1 MKLSMFE
8 ITWQIADLLPEATL
22 AEVLRRIRVAPE
34 LWAELHDAAIL
45 PAWLQRPGT
54 QKLDS
59 WQPVHFQLWL
69 YGRANPTAGPD
80 TTIWLQTEPGQAAIS
95 SALESVMSASAAE
108 TIDLQTKVLAAF
120 AFAQQLASGTCASTL
135 QAALDAPQ
143 HWQAV
148 FTCAY
153 AISSTGSVM
162 TEQLGTNGNAQLA
175 ALLVEAALSNTAPE
189 MAAQSLQDNLRSTAA
204 PEFCAA
210 IAAVLAKHGHRDLG
224 AALLASTVGAHGQC
238 TTGPA
243 ITATR
248 QITKA
253 LESST
258 LHQYGEAAAHGEHMQ
273 AAAEAAAHLYRDL
286 ALELGQQQVESD
298 PPAAIKHLEAARS
311 LGAPQDTWL
320 APLAAAHLAIGQQT
334 TCKQLLQMNP
344 SPTVRELIV
353 TARLYLIENE
363 RAAALRCATEALDR
377 GADEKCASD
386 IVSLAETARAPELA
400 IRAARRLLELQ
411 PHSATTH
418 LVTEALAQIARHSI
432 EPAREAAFMAVSA
445 DPTSVDARAAYARS
459 LAETVPGVP
468 PEYDSALDH
477 WQRITQTTPLF
488 LPAQLGF
495 ARCALAASKP
505 ELALSIAERGFALF
519 TAAAAGAAP
528 DATNLAELKI
538 VIGVAHAAAGNI
550 TEGKSQLVTAT
561 EMAPALPATW
571 QALAELHASNG
582 EIAPALTV
590 AEHGLKCSQPASGH
604 AYGELWLA
612 LARLRVEYGQ
622 PQFALEALAAAN
634 THLPFDSRVQHLIG
648 TVQLS
653 CGLDADAAHTLA
665 EAANLDTNEPR
676 ICFDLGRAQEQSE
689 PARALAS
696 YQRALDLGI
705 SESTTNIR
713 IGCLAQRLG
722 QNMLARRAL
731 QQAYSD
737 GDAGAETV
745 LALGTALQND
755 AEWTEARALY
765 QAALHSDPQNSE
777 LIARLG
783 NCCLELG
790 QPAAAIAVLAPAAEN
805 NLDDAGLQSAIGA
818 AYAATGLW
826 EEALLSFEQALRTAP
841 QDARL
846 LRWGATAAATVQRYP
861 QAIELLRKALQA
873 EPDNAEL
880 QALLGRCLEAT
891 GEKAAAHTA
900 YLRAADIA
908 PHDAKHL
915 VELGDSWLGTGSQP
929 LALAAYE
936 RAALAAPRNPVVLST
951 LAEAQLNAGNTQT
964 AIESFISAAAACT
977 NDEHAPLHA
986 QCLRR
991 IAESWAALGNTD
1003 RALDAWKAAAETF
1016 PMDAAIHSALGNS
1029 LMAAGQAA
1037 ASQAAHATA
1046 ARLERTQP
1054 SHLLAAAKA
1063 AIAAGDSAAS
1073 NTFAQQAASLP
1084 LEQPEEL
1091 GTLGHLHHQLGDLQK
1106 SLEFHHRA
1114 CAAAGDNPG
1123 SRATLALALADAGE
1137 FAEATSTARDLLTL
1151 PEIPTGVLLKA
1162 ASALLRAGDPA
1173 TAMRAFE
1180 TLAAG
1185 IDADGTLVMQAVS
1198 EILANLESAQDECT
1212 GLRAMEQPDF
1222 AALTAFAQRAT
1233 NRAQVLG
1240 ADAWLVHAALGR
1252 LQSLSADLNSAIPT
1266 LERTLQ
1272 YRFAPEAACA
1282 LAVAKIAAGD
1292 AAAAAE
1298 LLGKVLA
1305 TNANHPRALM
1315 LLARCAANT
1324 GNRESTA
1331 SLIIA
1336 AASHPAHNAL
1346 AHSQFALA
1354 YLHLDATPECISQ
1367 LEQALRLAPEHAGW
1381 HFHLALQQETIGE
1394 HQAALAHYQQAVH
1407 LGRQQQLPARRLAA
1421 FTARL
1426 AAAAQTDGDLST
1438 ARREYLNAL
1447 NLQPG
1452 IAAWWVAAGSAA
1464 LGMQDN
1470 TAAAQ
1475 DFEKAIALEPLAA
1488 AAHVGCMQAMLANGE
1503 VTAAERHALT
1513 AIKIAPSN
1521 SEALLALGGLFAA
1534 RGAHNN
1540 ALQVLDQAL
1549 SFNPQS
1555 ATIQIAKARVL
1566 AQAGRPL
1573 PALELLKPHLGDACN
1588 DASVWAF
1595 AGELYAGQELFP
1607 ESIAA
1612 YEHATEIMPLD
1623 FAHQLRLGQLC
1634 RIGGQPDKAI
1644 TNLER
1649 AQTLATASSQQAAVL
1664 TEAGLV
1670 FEARRQYDRAFKSFS
1685 QAIECAPQQPDNYFR
1700 AGLALKGLKDYAE
1713 ALTMFQKAVTLDPKH
1728 REAHRQ
1734 LATVSALG
1742 LMSAMPA

>member
-8 ITWQIADLLPEATL
+8 ITWQIAGLLPEETL
-22 AEVLRRIRVAPE
+22 AEVLRRIRFAPE

-45 PAWLQRPGT
+45 QAWLQLSEA

-59 WQPVHFQLWL
+59 WQPIHFQFWL
-69 YGRANPTAGPD
+69 NGRDNPAAGSDP
-80 TTIWLQTEPGQAAIS
+80 TIWLQTEPGQAAVS
-95 SALESVMSASAAE
+95 RALEALLAAPATA
-108 TIDLQTKVLAAF
+108 TIDLRVKLFASF
-120 AFAQQLASGTCASTL
+120 AFAQQLADGTCTASL
-135 QAALDAPQ
+135 QAAIGAPQ
-143 HWQAV
+143 LWQAV
-148 FTCAY
+148 FTCTY
-153 AISSTGSVM
+153 AISNLASKM
-162 TEQLGTNGNAQLA
+162 IEQLGANGNPQLA
-175 ALLVEAALSNTAPE
+175 ALVVEAALANTTPDL
-189 MAAQSLQDNLRSTAA
+189 AAKSLLDNLHSTAA

-210 IAAVLAKHGHRDLG
+210 IAAILAKHGHRELG
-224 AALLASTVGAHGQC
+224 AAFLANTVATHGQC
-238 TTGPA
+238 TTGPE
-243 ITATR
+243 ITATHK
-248 QITKA
+248 ITKA
-253 LESST
+253 LEST
-258 LHQYGEAAAHGEHMQ
+258 ALQQYDDAATRGEHLQ

-311 LGAPQDTWL
+311 LGAPQDAWL

-334 TCKQLLQMNP
+334 ISKQLLETNH
-344 SPTVRELIV
+344 SPTVSELIV
-353 TARLYLIENE
+353 TARLHLLENM
-363 RAAALRCATEALDR
+363 RAEALNCATEALDR
-377 GADEKCASD
+377 GADDKCASD
-386 IVSLAETARAPELA
+386 IVLLAEMARAPELA
-400 IRAARRLLELQ
+400 IRAARRMLELQ
-411 PHSATTH
+411 PYSAATH
-418 LVTEALAQIARHSI
+418 LVTEALAHIACRSV
-432 EPAREAAFMAVSA
+432 ELAREAAFMAVSA
-445 DPTSVDARAAYARS
+445 DPASVDARAAYARS
-459 LAETVPGVP
+459 LAESVPGVP
-468 PEYDSALDH
+468 AEYDSALDH

-495 ARCALAASKP
+495 AHCALAANKP
-505 ELALSIAERGFALF
+505 ELALSIAERALALF
-519 TAAAAGAAP
+519 IASAADNAP
-528 DATNLAELKI
+528 IATVQAELKI
-538 VIGVAHAAAGNI
+538 AIGKANAAAGNI
-550 TEGKSQLVTAT
+550 AEGKSQLVAAT
-561 EMAPALPATW
+561 GLAPALPATW

-590 AEHGLKCSQPASGH
+590 AEHGLKCSQPATGR

-622 PQFALEALAAAN
+622 PQLALEALAAAN
-634 THLPFDSRVQHLIG
+634 THLPFDARVQHLIG

-653 CGLDADAAHTLA
+653 CGLDANAADTLLA
-665 EAANLDTNEPR
+665 AANLDTNNPR
-676 ICFDLGRAQEQSE
+676 ICFDLARAQEQSE

-696 YQRALDLGI
+696 YQRALDMGI
-705 SESTTNIR
+705 SESTINIR
-713 IGCLAQRLG
+713 IGHLAQRLG
-722 QNMLARRAL
+722 QNTLARQAL

-737 GDAGAETV
+737 GDAATGTIF
-745 LALGTALQND
+745 ALGTALETD
-755 AEWTEARALY
+755 AAWNEARTLY
-765 QAALHSDPQNSE
+765 QAALHTDPQNIE

-805 NLDDAGLQSAIGA
+805 NLDDAALQSAIGT

-826 EEALLSFEQALRTAP
+826 EEALLSFEQALRSAP

-846 LRWGATAAATVQRYP
+846 LRRAATAAATVQHYP
-861 QAIELLRKALQA
+861 QAIELLQKALQA

-880 QALLGRCLEAT
+880 QALLARCLEAT

-915 VELGDSWLGTGSQP
+915 VELGNSWLGTGSQT

-936 RAALAAPRNPVVLST
+936 RAAIAAPQDPAVLLT

-964 AIESFISAAAACT
+964 AIESFTKAAAACP

-991 IAESWAALGNTD
+991 IAESWAALGNKD
-1003 RALDAWKAAAETF
+1003 RTLDAWKAAAETF
-1016 PMDAAIHSALGNS
+1016 PTDAAIHSALGHS
-1029 LMAAGQAA
+1029 LMAVGRAA
-1037 ASQAAHATA
+1037 DSAAAHATA

-1054 SHLLAAAKA
+1054 SHLLAAATA

-1091 GTLGHLHHQLGDLQK
+1091 GTLGHLHHQLGDVQK
-1106 SLEFHHRA
+1106 ALEFHHRA
-1114 CAAAGDNPG
+1114 CAAAGDNPA

-1137 FAEATSTARDLLTL
+1137 FAECTSTARALLAL
-1151 PEIPTGVLLKA
+1151 PEIPAGVLLKT
-1162 ASALLRAGDPA
+1162 ASALLRAGDP
-1173 TAMRAFE
+1173 TSAMRAFE

-1185 IDADGTLVMQAVS
+1185 IDADGTLVMQAVT
-1198 EILANLESAQDECT
+1198 EILAHLEASQDECT
-1212 GLRAMEQPDF
+1212 GLSAMEQPDF
-1222 AALTAFAQRAT
+1222 TALAAFAQRAT

-1240 ADAWLVHAALGR
+1240 ASTGLVHAALGR
-1252 LQSLSADLNSAIPT
+1252 LQSLSPDLTSAIPT

-1272 YRFAPEAACA
+1272 SSFAPDVACA
-1282 LAVAKIAAGD
+1282 LAAAKIAAGD
-1292 AAAAAE
+1292 AVAAAE
-1298 LLGKVLA
+1298 LLTAVLA
-1305 TNANHPRALM
+1305 SNANHPRALM
-1315 LLARCAANT
+1315 LLARCAAST
-1324 GNRESTA
+1324 GNRASTA

-1346 AHSQFALA
+1346 AHFQFALA
-1354 YLHLDATPECISQ
+1354 QLHLGAAPDCIAQ

-1381 HFHLALQQETIGE
+1381 HFHLALQQETLGE
-1394 HQAALAHYQQAVH
+1394 HQAALAHFQQAVH

-1426 AAAAQTDGDLST
+1426 AAAARTDGDLIT

-1447 NLQPG
+1447 SLQPG
-1452 IAAWWVAAGSAA
+1452 IADWWVAAGSAA
-1464 LGMQDN
+1464 LDMQDN
-1470 TAAAQ
+1470 TAATQ

-1488 AAHVGCMQAMLANGE
+1488 AAHVGSMQAMLANGE
-1503 VTAAERHALT
+1503 VAAAERHALT

-1521 SEALLALGGLFAA
+1521 TEALLALGGLFAA

-1555 ATIQIAKARVL
+1555 APIQIAKARVL

-1573 PALELLKPHLGDACN
+1573 PALELLTPHLGDTCN
-1588 DASVWAF
+1588 DAGVWAF

-1607 ESIAA
+1607 ESIAS
-1612 YEHATEIMPLD
+1612 YEHATDIMPLD

-1649 AQTLATASSQQAAVL
+1649 AQTLAAASSEQAAVL

-1670 FEARRQYDRAFKSFS
+1670 FEARRQYDRAYKSFS

-1742 LMSAMPA
+1742 LMSALPA